1 MVVIESAR
9 ISRREN
15 DFHKKKGKIHKFAL
29 DHRSMVNNEPAK
41 EINGS

>member
-9 ISRREN
+9 ISTREN

-29 DHRSMVNNEPAK
+29 DHRPTVKNEPTK